1 MMGLVRALYVE
12 MMFSLVKPQVVL
24 VSDLRML
31 MVLKALV
38 WMALMCG
45 VKVRWVSKVTP
56 SIFGV
61 LLRGMI
67 LS

>member
-38 WMALMCG
+38 WMALM
-45 VKVRWVSKVTP
+45 
-56 SIFGV
+56 
-61 LLRGMI
+61 
-67 LS
+67 